1 MILIEEIIV
10 DNSIIKF
17 YNGIDFDVLIKHNKK
32 GSDGFIY
39 CFIDNWVSEVKSY
52 NRQLKLESIISNV
65 KFSKFEWNKINNNYI
80 SVYQTDGVGIESL
93 YKSIRERVIN
103 LRSVNN
109 SWLPISGIDKGAWKI
124 SGV

>member
-1 MILIEEIIV
+1 MILIEEIVV

-17 YNGIDFDVLIKHNKK
+17 YSGIDFDILLKHNKE
-32 GSDGFIY
+32 GLDGFIY

-52 NRQLKLESIISNV
+52 NRQLKLESVIDDV

-103 LRSVNN
+103 LKSTNN
-109 SWLPISGIDKGAWKI
+109 SWLPISGVDKGAWKI
-124 SGV
+124 SGI

>member
-1 MILIEEIIV
+1 MILIEEIVV

-17 YNGIDFDVLIKHNKK
+17 YNGIDFDILLKHSNK

-52 NRQLKLESIISNV
+52 NRQLKLESIINNV
-65 KFSKFEWNKINNNYI
+65 KFSKFEWDKINNNYI
-80 SVYQTDGVGIESL
+80 SVYQTDGVGIESV
-93 YKSIRERVIN
+93 YNSVRERVVN
-103 LRSVNN
+103 LKSTNN

>member
-1 MILIEEIIV
+1 MILIEEIVV

-17 YNGIDFDVLIKHNKK
+17 YNGIDFDILLKHSNK

-52 NRQLKLESIISNV
+52 NRQLKLESIINNV
-65 KFSKFEWNKINNNYI
+65 KFSKFEWDKINNNYI
-80 SVYQTDGVGIESL
+80 SVYQTDGVGIESV
-93 YKSIRERVIN
+93 YNSVRERVVN
-103 LRSVNN
+103 LKSTNN

-124 SGV
+124 SGI

>member
-1 MILIEEIIV
+1 MILIEEIVV
-10 DNSIIKF
+10 DNTIVSF
-17 YNGIDFDVLIKHNKK
+17 YNGIDFDILLRHNRE

-39 CFIDNWVSEVKSY
+39 CFIDSWVSEVKSY
-52 NRQLKLESIISNV
+52 NRQLKLESIISNA
-65 KFSKFEWNKINNNYI
+65 KFSKFEWSKIDNNYI
-80 SVYQTDGVGIESL
+80 SVYQTDGVGIETL

-103 LRSVNN
+103 LRSINN

>member
-1 MILIEEIIV
+1 MILIEEIVV
-10 DNSIIKF
+10 DNNIVRF
-17 YNGIDFDVLIKHNKK
+17 YNGIDFDILLRHNRE

-39 CFIDNWVSEVKSY
+39 CFIDSWVSEVKSY

-65 KFSKFEWNKINNNYI
+65 KFSKFEWGKIDNNYI
-80 SVYQTDGVGIESL
+80 SVYQTDGVGIETL